1 MSTEERNN
9 KNTNWKV
16 KCERMTTEKRDS
28 STDGDNPVI
37 FNTDTNQYE
46 GWNGT
51 EWIAL
56 AGGGSGPGGDITV
69 SNGLNK
75 DGDDIRLGGNLNFDT
90 LIPLNGNDFAFE
102 GVTSSMNISE
112 FSIGMFNSN
121 DESQSDFV
129 LDNGALKF
137 TTINKDTFN
146 NSQFTISSESP
157 FGDGLR
163 FRCESDGLGESVFGV
178 GSANYIGFNSENGGG
193 SIAIDLGFRSDGIK
207 INDTLFGVGLIGGSD
222 FSANYTDNSYI
233 QKKWAED
240 NFSAT
245 LAGQGLTK
253 DGSTINLGGDVTSG
267 VNLNL
272 ADPLADFIV
281 GAKNNNVSIS
291 DSATTFTNQQ
301 GGVGTLFD
309 LRIDDTEISMGS
321 SNSNGSN
328 SRITIDDDAFNRG
341 IDITSTDGLGNTN
354 GRRSAISVSREL
366 GMYYF
371 NLGDVS
377 SISTS
382 DSLEGFVV
390 SDNIS
395 QKGLVGNED
404 FSANY
409 DDFTYVQKKYV
420 DDAISQ
426 GGGDVTAS
434 NGLTKVGDDIKLGGE
449 LTEFTILDS
458 RDSLILRSSET
469 DDGST
474 PSFSMVING
483 EETLLSATRPDA
495 GNNLA
500 EISFLNSDFEGTS
513 LQLRTQDDTTN
524 NLCRLDVK
532 GKELSLSSSLN
543 NIQKRAISIDQV
555 NSGILM
561 EDSENQK
568 GLVGAEDYSAN
579 YDDNTYVQKKYVDDK
594 TDKGYQ
600 EFTFSF
606 QEGVIIGDS
615 IIKILK
621 SDFDGMTVT
630 VERDEVGK
638 YIFTLSQSIFEDE
651 GREGIF
657 TSGMFFSKAVAY
669 PDDTNKIALEIR
681 DRETNSLADGL
692 GQTVIIEARTY
703 NI

>member
-1 MSTEERNN
+1 MNNRFFRIFADALSVFFNNTGSNLTSTNVEDAIKELEGNGSLWETSEGEGSLIPKGSDNIASGDYSLAEGNSTSEGDYSHSEGFRTFSVGDNSHTEGRGTTASGSSSHAEGINTTASGDASHAEGGSTTAQADYSHAEGVGTTASGVYSHAEGEGSESIGRGSHAGGSFTKAEGDYSHAEGRSTKAIGVNSHAEGVGSESIGIGSHVGGIGNTSQSFGERVIGTYSTDYTATSSNSF
-9 KNTNWKV
+9 
-16 KCERMTTEKRDS
+16 DS
-28 STDGDNPVI
+28 SDRAFVVGIGDSDINRKDGVI
-37 FNTDTNQYE
+37 FN
-46 GWNGT
+46 
-51 EWIAL
+51 
-56 AGGGSGPGGDITV
+56 
-69 SNGLNK
+69 K
-75 DGDDIRLGGNLNFDT
+75 DGTGLLPSQTIQQY
-90 LIPLNGNDFAFE
+90 NDNVD
-102 GVTSSMNISE
+102 GKVIVTKE
-112 FSIGMFNSN
+112 
-121 DESQSDFV
+121 V
-129 LDNGALKF
+129 L
-137 TTINKDTFN
+137 
-146 NSQFTISSESP
+146 E
-157 FGDGLR
+157 
-163 FRCESDGLGESVFGV
+163 
-178 GSANYIGFNSENGGG
+178 
-193 SIAIDLGFRSDGIK
+193 
-207 INDTLFGVGLIGGSD
+207 
-222 FSANYTDNSYI
+222 
-233 QKKWAED
+233 
-240 NFSAT
+240 
-245 LAGQGLTK
+245 
-253 DGSTINLGGDVTSG
+253 
-267 VNLNL
+267 
-272 ADPLADFIV
+272 
-281 GAKNNNVSIS
+281 
-291 DSATTFTNQQ
+291 
-301 GGVGTLFD
+301 
-309 LRIDDTEISMGS
+309 
-321 SNSNGSN
+321 
-328 SRITIDDDAFNRG
+328 
-341 IDITSTDGLGNTN
+341 
-354 GRRSAISVSREL
+354 
-366 GMYYF
+366 
-371 NLGDVS
+371 
-377 SISTS
+377 
-382 DSLEGFVV
+382 
-390 SDNIS
+390 
-395 QKGLVGNED
+395 
-404 FSANY
+404 
-409 DDFTYVQKKYV
+409 
-420 DDAISQ
+420 DAISQ

-434 NGLTKVGDDIKLGGE
+434 NGLTKDGDNIKLGGE

-458 RDSLILRSSET
+458 RESLILRSSET